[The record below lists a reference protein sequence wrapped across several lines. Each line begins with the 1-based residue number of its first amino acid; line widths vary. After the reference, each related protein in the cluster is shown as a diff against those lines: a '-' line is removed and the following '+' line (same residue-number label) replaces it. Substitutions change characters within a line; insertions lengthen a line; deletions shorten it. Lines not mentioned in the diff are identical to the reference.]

1 MQAEV
6 RLAFGSGSGL
16 KPRSPT
22 PWVGKASRKK
32 SHSPEEAR
40 GQESVRLNTH
50 LQASRPR
57 ERGWIWGR
65 GRAHTPWGTGSSPLH
80 SGPPA
85 QPPSSWGSEP
95 TAPIGMN
102 H

>member
-40 GQESVRLNTH
+40 GQESVRLNTISK
-50 LQASRPR
+50 LPDL
-57 ERGWIWGR
+57 ERGAGFGDRAGR
-65 GRAHTPWGTGSSPLH
+65 TLPGGQDPALCIPDPQPSLQVPGVLSPQH
-80 SGPPA
+80 P
-85 QPPSSWGSEP
+85 
-95 TAPIGMN
+95 
-102 H
+102 